1 MYSKSVIRE
10 KVILLLM
17 ERMDLTNQ
25 EGLDIVNELEK
36 FDLVMFDTED
46 GFSLKELSDNR
57 PQYSNVDYYMPK
69 VLMKD
74 AIYKEMSIEAKFA
87 YAVLLSE
94 NADKGGLK

>member
-10 KVILLLM
+10 KVILFLM

-46 GFSLKELSDNR
+46 GLSLKELTANR

-69 VLMKD
+69 VLLKD
-74 AIYKEMSIEAKFA
+74 AIYKEMSVEAKFA

>member
-10 KVILLLM
+10 KVILFLM

-46 GFSLKELSDNR
+46 GF
-57 PQYSNVDYYMPK
+57 
-69 VLMKD
+69 
-74 AIYKEMSIEAKFA
+74 
-87 YAVLLSE
+87 
-94 NADKGGLK
+94 

>member
-1 MYSKSVIRE
+1 
-10 KVILLLM
+10 M

-36 FDLVMFDTED
+36 FDLVNFDTED
-46 GFSLKELSDNR
+46 GFSLKELSANR

-74 AIYKEMSIEAKFA
+74 ATYKEMEVEAKLA

-94 NADKGGLK
+94 NADKEG